1 MKDITITEL
10 DGLYREALAQGDHSA
25 ADHYDRCI
33 EKKINEMYANGELD
47 SDDTSFP
54 WESNG

>member
-33 EKKINEMYANGELD
+33 EKKMNEMYANGELD

-54 WESNG
+54 WEING